1 MTGVLDGLAV
11 LDLTQGIAGAMATML
26 LSDHGA
32 DVTRIERSDADPGLD
47 VLHGGRIWHR
57 GKTSAVLDFSNS
69 SDLDVIRRLA
79 SAADIL
85 VEDFAPGEAQGF
97 GLEAETLAALNPRL
111 IHVSITGYGED
122 TADADRPA
130 IDALVQAKLG
140 LMHEARGW
148 DGGSILRILGRDAD
162 PASVKPV
169 PDIIR
174 TGSARLGPVFSAS
187 PAPSVSAAY
196 LAVLGA
202 AAALVARDRMGLGQ
216 HVGTSLQQGGI
227 LYMSCGWQRPEHP
240 DAPGYMMPA
249 LDRRQGWGI
258 VKTADRWVCT
268 WSSPPD
274 WAIAAAE
281 GDTLKV
287 PDPEDVKARVVAR
300 NGRAGRTVGMP
311 SLDSQLAT
319 LAEAAPYF
327 AKFPSAEWEKAA
339 AVSDICVQPIREPED
354 ALTDPLLLADG
365 SVAVVEDP
373 ELGPL
378 HQAGILFRLHD
389 CPTEVRAP
397 SHPRGSDT
405 KAVRAAAATAR
416 PQPVQPRSADLSRGP
431 LTGVRVVDLG
441 LAVAGPWGAQLLAD
455 LGADVIKIDGSRQGF
470 WMPTFMAIAM
480 NRTKRSARIELKD
493 EAGYAA
499 VRRLIDG
506 ADVVIHNMRKGV
518 AERLGVDYATLR
530 QTNPRLIYCH
540 TRGFEDGPR
549 AGLIGHDQAANSLGG
564 SVWEDGGMS
573 DGGRPFFG
581 ALSGGDLGNGYFAA
595 IAVTL
600 ALHHRERTGRG
611 QMVDTSI
618 LNASL
623 FNNSRTFTTPDGK
636 RFDRPKLDADQTG
649 LSALYRI
656 YRAADGWLCLA
667 ALTEAHWQALGR
679 AIPGLA
685 SDPRFATRAMRTAND
700 AILANRLGAFFV
712 DRTVEEA
719 FALLD
724 CAGVPCEI
732 ADEDYSRRVFDDADL
747 MGRGWTAHTEGHPT
761 IGALDLFG
769 IGLDFS
775 RTPIRPGGAPP
786 TFGQQTREILAEA
799 GLNEPAIETICASG
813 AAGG

>member
-26 LSDHGA
+26 MSDHGG
-32 DVTRIERSDADPGLD
+32 DVTRIERPDTDPGLD
-47 VLHGGRIWHR
+47 VLRGGRIWHR
-57 GKTSAVLDFSNS
+57 GKASAVLDFA
-69 SDLDVIRRLA
+69 DPADVDVIHRLA
-79 SAADIL
+79 AAADIL
-85 VEDFAPGEAQGF
+85 VEDFAPGEGARF
-97 GLEAETLAALNPRL
+97 GLDADTLAALNPRL

-122 TADADRPA
+122 KPDAGRPA
-130 IDALVQAKLG
+130 IDALVQARLG

-148 DGGSILRILGRDAD
+148 DGGSILRVLGQDAD
-162 PASVKPV
+162 PASVMPV
-169 PDIIR
+169 PDSIR
-174 TGSARLGPVFSAS
+174 TGSARIGPIFSAS

-202 AAALVARDRMGLGQ
+202 AAALVARDRTSLGQ
-216 HVGTSLQQGGI
+216 HVDTSLQQGCI
-227 LYMSCGWQRPEHP
+227 LYMSCGWQRPERP

-274 WAIAAAE
+274 WAIASAE
-281 GDTLKV
+281 GDTLKI
-287 PDPEDVKARVVAR
+287 PDPEEVKARVIAR
-300 NGRAGRTVGMP
+300 NGRAGRTAGMP
-311 SLDSQLAT
+311 GLDSQLET

-327 AKFPSAEWEKAA
+327 ARFPSAEWEKAA
-339 AVSDICVQPIREPED
+339 AVADICVQPIREPED

-365 SVAVVEDP
+365 SVAVIDDP

-389 CPTEVRAP
+389 CPTQVRGP

-405 KAVRAAAATAR
+405 EAVRRTAATAK
-416 PQPVQPRSADLSRGP
+416 PAPVQPSQADLSRGP
-431 LTGVRVVDLG
+431 LTGIRIVDLG
-441 LAVAGPWGAQLLAD
+441 LAVAGPWGSQLLAD

-470 WMPTFMAIAM
+470 WMPTYMAIAM

-493 EAGYAA
+493 EAGHAA

-518 AERLGVDYATLR
+518 AERLGVDYATLK

-595 IAVTL
+595 IAITL

-618 LNASL
+618 INASL
-623 FNNSRTFTTPDGK
+623 FNNSRTFTTPQGR
-636 RFDRPKLDADQTG
+636 RFDRPRLDADQTG
-649 LSALYRI
+649 LSALYHL
-656 YRAADGWLCLA
+656 YRTADGWLCIA
-667 ALTEAHWQALGR
+667 ALTEAHWQALGQVV
-679 AIPGLA
+679 PGLA
-685 SDPRFATRAMRTAND
+685 ADPRFVTAEMRTAND
-700 AILANRLGAFFV
+700 AILANRLSAFFA
-712 DRTVEEA
+712 DLSAKDA
-719 FALLD
+719 FGRLD
-724 CAGVPCEI
+724 GAGVPCEI
-732 ADEDYSRRVFDDADL
+732 ADDRYSQRVFDDADL
-747 MGRGWTAHTEGHPT
+747 LRKGWITHTQGHPT
-761 IGALDLFG
+761 IGRLDMFG
-769 IGLDFS
+769 IGLGFS
-775 RTPIRPGGAPP
+775 RTPVRPGGAPP
-786 TFGQQTREILAEA
+786 VFGEQTDEILAEA
-799 GLNEPAIETICASG
+799 GLEAPAIQALRASG

>member
-1 MTGVLDGLAV
+1 MTGVLDGLTV

-26 LSDHGA
+26 MSDHGGN
-32 DVTRIERSDADPGLD
+32 VTRIEPSDGDPGLD
-47 VLHGGRIWHR
+47 VLRGGRIWHR
-57 GKTSAVLDFSNS
+57 GKASAVLDFADPA
-69 SDLDVIRRLA
+69 DLEAIRRLA

-85 VEDFAPGEAQGF
+85 VEDFAPGEAARL
-97 GLEAETLAALNPRL
+97 GLDAETLAALNPRL

-122 TADADRPA
+122 KPDSGRPA
-130 IDALVQAKLG
+130 IDALVQARLG

-148 DGGSILRILGRDAD
+148 DGGSILRILGRDDHPAD
-162 PASVKPV
+162 VAPV

-174 TGSARLGPVFSAS
+174 TGSARQGPVFSAS

-196 LAVLGA
+196 LAMLGA
-202 AAALVARDRMGLGQ
+202 SAALLARDGTGLGQ
-216 HVGTSLQQGGI
+216 HVTTSLQQGGI
-227 LYMSCGWQRPEHP
+227 LYMSCGWQKPENL

-281 GDTLKV
+281 GDMLKV
-287 PDPEDVKARVVAR
+287 PDPAEVTARVVAR
-300 NGRAGRTVGMP
+300 NGRAGRTSGMP

-339 AVSDICVQPIREPED
+339 AAADICVQPIREPED

-365 SVAVVEDP
+365 SVAVVDDP
-373 ELGPL
+373 ELGTL

-389 CPTEVRAP
+389 CPAAVRGPAR
-397 SHPRGSDT
+397 PRGADT
-405 KAVRAAAATAR
+405 PAVRRVAASAR
-416 PQPVQPRSADLSRGP
+416 PAPVQPSEADLSRGP

-441 LAVAGPWGAQLLAD
+441 LAVAGPWGAQLLGD

-470 WMPTFMAIAM
+470 WMPTHMAIAM

-506 ADVVIHNMRKGV
+506 ADVVIHNMRRGV
-518 AERLGVDYATLR
+518 AERLGVDYTTLR
-530 QTNPRLIYCH
+530 QSNPRLIYCH

-595 IAVTL
+595 IAITL
-600 ALHHRERTGRG
+600 ALHHRQRTGRG

-636 RFDRPKLDADQTG
+636 RFDRPRLDADQTG
-649 LSALYRI
+649 LSALYRL
-656 YRAADGWLCLA
+656 YRTADGWLCVA
-667 ALTEAHWQALGR
+667 ALTDAHWRALGQ
-679 AIPGLA
+679 AVPGLA
-685 SDPRFATRAMRTAND
+685 TDPRFATPGIRAAND
-700 AILANRLGAFFV
+700 AILANRLGGFFIELAS
-712 DRTVEEA
+712 DRA

-724 CAGVPCEI
+724 GAGVPCEI
-732 ADEDYSRRVFDDADL
+732 ADGNYSRRVFDDPHL
-747 MGRGWTAHTEGHPT
+747 LRKGWITRTQGHPT
-761 IGALDLFG
+761 IGRLDMFG

-775 RTPIRPGGAPP
+775 RTPIRPGGTPP
-786 TFGQQTREILAEA
+786 LFGQQTDEILAEA
-799 GLNEPAIETICASG
+799 GVAPPAIAAMRASG